1 MNEYSAFGEPVKN
14 VRGSLL
20 ERMMLRFAQKK
31 KKNDVKHWMDCMF
44 ECCWFM
50 KDDVVSC
57 LL

>member
-1 MNEYSAFGEPVKN
+1 MSIGAFGEPVKN

-20 ERMMLRFAQKK
+20 ERMML

>member
-31 KKNDVKHWMDCMF
+31 KRMMLSIGWTVCLN
-44 ECCWFM
+44 
-50 KDDVVSC
+50 VVG
-57 LL
+57 L